1 VGFEDGLFPGLRSI
15 GDPEEM
21 EEERRLAYVA
31 ITRAKKSL
39 DICHARLRMLYGRTN
54 AALASR
60 FLKEIPEEYIQRK
73 GGVRV
78 QAERPTYGAQPTNAQ
93 AVARR
98 EQIKRSQ
105 KSALTAGASEKP
117 AVLELHKGD
126 MIQHKAFGKGMVLTA
141 TRIGNDTLLEIA
153 FDGVGTK
160 KMFANTAS
168 VHMKK
173 L

>member
-1 VGFEDGLFPGLRSI
+1 
-15 GDPEEM
+15 
-21 EEERRLAYVA
+21 
-31 ITRAKKSL
+31 
-39 DICHARLRMLYGRTN
+39 MLYGRTN
-54 AALASR
+54 AYLASR
-60 FLKEIPEEYIQRK
+60 FLKEIPEEFVQRK

-78 QAERPTYGAQPTNAQ
+78 QPERPTYGAQATNAQ
-93 AVARR
+93 SVARR

-105 KSALTAGASEKP
+105 QSSLTAASSAPK
-117 AVLELHKGD
+117 AVLELSKGD
-126 MIQHKAFGKGMVLTA
+126 MIQHKAFGRGMVLTA
-141 TRIGNDTLLEIA
+141 TKIGNDTLLEIA

>member
-1 VGFEDGLFPGLRSI
+1 
-15 GDPEEM
+15 M
-21 EEERRLAYVA
+21 
-31 ITRAKKSL
+31 
-39 DICHARLRMLYGRTN
+39 RMLYGRTN
-54 AALASR
+54 AYLPSR
-60 FLKEIPEEYIQRK
+60 FLKEIPEDFIQRK
-73 GGVRV
+73 GGIRV
-78 QAERPTYGAQPTNAQ
+78 QSERPAYGAQPTNAQ

-105 KSALTAGASEKP
+105 QSSLTAASSAPK
-117 AVLELHKGD
+117 AALELHKGD

-141 TRIGNDTLLEIA
+141 TKIGNDTLLEIA